1 MADRE
6 NETPAEQPANLLWAI
21 DEIIIALQRFRE
33 RLKRRLIF
41 KLFLYGDQGSGPMG
55 IKCMVNWLNACGYR
69 THGGTRWGL
78 GPVHTL

>member
-33 RLKRRLIF
+33 RLKRLATEG
-41 KLFLYGDQGSGPMG
+41 KKS
-55 IKCMVNWLNACGYR
+55 
-69 THGGTRWGL
+69 
-78 GPVHTL
+78 